1 MNVILYNKK
10 ERVEHRSNI
19 NTLVYYP
26 YCKLLGEIK
35 RDYSTIYNLVIGFN
49 LILVIVMDHN
59 AMRRTP
65 SCRLST
71 NCNSDTWS

>member
-35 RDYSTIYNLVIGFN
+35 RDYSTIYNLVIRFGVSN
-49 LILVIVMDHN
+49 NDH
-59 AMRRTP
+59 P
-65 SCRLST
+65 SSYQH
-71 NCNSDTWS
+71 NDPIQSDSCHRDGS